1 MCEAL
6 DLVEQ
11 FFEKAQSDG
20 SLFLDPALDIFHA
33 PIAAKQQLFA
43 DWRKYTFEKDT
54 RLSPDGSK
62 PHLLYKL
69 ARDELL
75 QPTDATKIRTRAKTI
90 EYLEVQCA
98 AALRKMHDPKLA
110 LADKLTS
117 QDGANS
123 IGKQAQA
130 HADTQGCSASNDA
143 LAESAVRSKILAFG
157 DSVMRRKKSK
167 EGEEPQQE
175 PAYLGWFHGL
185 PPHEQEALVE
195 LARLTVAEMRDI
207 DRADHAELDQYH
219 KARRK
224 ANEANELDALFTR
237 YALALSFFERW
248 QKRGVESFGQ
258 RLQPRSGARGH

>member
-33 PIAAKQQLFA
+33 PIAAKQQFA

-143 LAESAVRSKILAFG
+143 LAESVFGTFDHMPILRYLDGGRLCCGSGRPLQDPGVRRQCYAT
-157 DSVMRRKKSK
+157 
-167 EGEEPQQE
+167 EE
-175 PAYLGWFHGL
+175 
-185 PPHEQEALVE
+185 EQ
-195 LARLTVAEMRDI
+195 
-207 DRADHAELDQYH
+207 
-219 KARRK
+219 
-224 ANEANELDALFTR
+224 
-237 YALALSFFERW
+237 
-248 QKRGVESFGQ
+248 RG
-258 RLQPRSGARGH
+258 